1 MSNRKLFQSSKCFL
15 IRSIC
20 MRFAFIFWL
29 ILVSCFENICS
40 LAEIDLSLGQTV
52 WRRHH
57 FLKVS
62 RQMSFWRTNFVP
74 VKFFLFRIHIA
85 CNADTILFGGLRNFG
100 KCFFGRNVFG
110 IGFSWGNCLIFQ
122 RILFLMIFLQRVF
135 CMNRGSKDRNV
146 ILIIGNEPACTV
158 GDFSNFLTEHFIYKV
173 NL

>member
-1 MSNRKLFQSSKCFL
+1 MSNSKLFQSSKGFL

-20 MRFAFIFWL
+20 IRFAFIFWL
-29 ILVSCFENICS
+29 ILVSCSENICS
-40 LAEIDLSLGQTV
+40 LAEIGLSLGQTA
-52 WRRHH
+52 WRCHR
-57 FLKVS
+57 FVKVS

-85 CNADTILFGGLRNFG
+85 CNADTILFGEFRNFG

-122 RILFLMIFLQRVF
+122 RILFLVILLERVF
-135 CMNRGSKDRNV
+135 GMNRGSKDWNV
-146 ILIIGNEPACTV
+146 IFIIGDKPACTV